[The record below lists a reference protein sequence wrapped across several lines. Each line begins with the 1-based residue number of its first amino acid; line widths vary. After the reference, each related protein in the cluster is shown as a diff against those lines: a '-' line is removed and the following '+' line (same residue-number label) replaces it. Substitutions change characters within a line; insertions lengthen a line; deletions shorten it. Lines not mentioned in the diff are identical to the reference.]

1 MYDNAQTLASA
12 LQERGLRLVSGGTD
26 NHLMLV
32 DVRPL
37 HVNGKEAEDA
47 LAAVHI
53 TVNKNGI
60 PFDPEPPV
68 RTSGVRLG
76 TPAVTTRGFGE
87 KEMREVADLIAEAI
101 EHRDDPAT
109 VAKTKERAIAL
120 ATSFPLPGALIS
132 RDLEPHAPVTR

>member
-1 MYDNAQTLASA
+1 
-12 LQERGLRLVSGGTD
+12 
-26 NHLMLV
+26 MLV

-37 HVNGKEAEDA
+37 GVNGKEAEDA
-47 LAAVHI
+47 LEAVHI

-87 KEMREVADLIAEAI
+87 NEMREVADLITEAI
-101 EHRDDPAT
+101 EKRDDPGAIQQ
-109 VAKTKERAIAL
+109 TKERAIAL
-120 ATSFPLPGALIS
+120 ATAFPLPGVLIS
-132 RDLEPHAPVTR
+132 HDLEPQAHVTR